1 METTTILPKRA
12 AGYVCPSTGRVAVSV
27 AELANDDMNGDV
39 TAYWLD
45 ENAEFF
51 GLDAWRT
58 VEGIDPHVDGSG
70 AFDVLFENGDSI
82 TVKADALVYLRWSD
96 ASRLAGG
103 NTVRSAQQ

>member
-12 AGYVCPSTGRVAVSV
+12 AGYTCPITGRVAVRV
-27 AELANDDMNGDV
+27 AELANSDLNDDI

-45 ENAEFF
+45 ENAELF

-58 VEGIDPHVDGSG
+58 VEGIDPHVDGS
-70 AFDVLFENGDSI
+70 AFDIWFGGSGSK

-96 ASRLAGG
+96 AKRLTDGVKGSR
-103 NTVRSAQQ
+103 AQQ